1 MRWKRFAEN
10 GGETMSKQRNEKP
23 PPAAVDMPAPPEK
36 APPPRAT
43 IDNSP
48 DIDSLSQEV
57 SLNSGSIGSTT

>member
-1 MRWKRFAEN
+1 
-10 GGETMSKQRNEKP
+10 MSKQRNEKP

-48 DIDSLSQEV
+48 DIDPLSQEV
-57 SLNSGSIGSTT
+57 SPNSGLYRKYPPGPAKPTP